1 MWMLIVGLF
10 LFLATHSVRVFAE
23 PWRRGVIE
31 RQGAN
36 QFKVAYS
43 VVSLAGFL
51 LIIYGYGLARQAP
64 VVLYSPPVF
73 TKHLAALLTLVAFI
87 LLTAAY
93 VPGTRLKAAVK
104 HPMVLGVKTW
114 AFAHLLAN
122 GTLHDVLLF
131 GSFLVWAVLSFRA
144 ARKRDAAEGISYP
157 PGSAVRDVINVL
169 VGTGLWAGMAF
180 WAHGA
185 WIGVRPFG
193 M

>member
-1 MWMLIVGLF
+1 MWMLVLGLF
-10 LFLATHSVRVFAE
+10 IFLATHSVRVFAE

-51 LIIYGYGLARQAP
+51 LIIYGYGMARQAP
-64 VVLYSPPVF
+64 VVLYSPPIF
-73 TKHLAALLTLVAFI
+73 TKHIAALLTLVAFI

-93 VPGTRLKAAVK
+93 VPGTKLKAAVK

-144 ARKRDAAEGISYP
+144 ARKRDAADRISYP
-157 PGSAVRDVINVL
+157 PGSAVRDVVNVII
-169 VGTGLWAGMAF
+169 GTALWAGVAF